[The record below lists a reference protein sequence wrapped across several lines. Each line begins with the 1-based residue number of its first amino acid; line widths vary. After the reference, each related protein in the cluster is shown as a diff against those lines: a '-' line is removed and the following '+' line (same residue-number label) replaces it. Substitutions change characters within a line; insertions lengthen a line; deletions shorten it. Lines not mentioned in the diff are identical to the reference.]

1 MKGWKT
7 ITATIGWALC
17 EGAKTVLPEYS
28 APLTAIQNIVFLPL
42 GVFGIGHKIDRANMG
57 PYR

>member
-1 MKGWKT
+1 MRGWKT
-7 ITATIGWALC
+7 ATGTLGWMMC
-17 EGAKTVLPEYS
+17 EGAKTLFPEH
-28 APLTAIQNIVFLPL
+28 APTIGLVQNIFVAL

>member
-17 EGAKTVLPEYS
+17 EGAKAIFPEYEPGLS
-28 APLTAIQNIVFLPL
+28 LLQNAVLAPL
-42 GVFGIGHKIDRANMG
+42 GVWGIAHKIEKSGLRKW
-57 PYR
+57 